1 MEEGEKKK
9 TYLRLKTERGCL
21 FFLPF
26 FVLPFFSHVGIMF
39 SPPEPEFSL
48 SVLRDLVDEEE
59 DLERLNFKRLMGTTS
74 PKAFVFISRLILI
87 FGFALRVSRPP
98 PFLSLLSQRSGRSCV
113 TTAMS
118 AALSLSLFFS
128 FSVFRFRKFKC

>member
-1 MEEGEKKK
+1 
-9 TYLRLKTERGCL
+9 
-21 FFLPF
+21 
-26 FVLPFFSHVGIMF
+26 MF

-118 AALSLSLFFS
+118 AAFSLSLSSSLSLSLSSFLFLS
-128 FSVFRFRKFKC
+128 FSLSKIENSNDRRAENLETKNKLRA